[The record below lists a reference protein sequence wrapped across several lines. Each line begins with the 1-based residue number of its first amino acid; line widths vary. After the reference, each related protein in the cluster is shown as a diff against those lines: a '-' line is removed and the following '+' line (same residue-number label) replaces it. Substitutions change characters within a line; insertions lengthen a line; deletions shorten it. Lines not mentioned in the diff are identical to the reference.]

1 MEYKVKLSII
11 VIVIMV
17 VIAAG
22 VPVLQLRNASNV
34 ALNLSRQKTM
44 YLARQYAQYWDGK
57 IDGYIKVLQSI
68 SDVMNFYENLNPG
81 LRRQEYE
88 ITLQAIFEDMPE
100 FVRMFTIWKPGAIDN
115 MDSRFTGRVGATETG
130 QFALTLTRETGRI
143 EKMTSVVVPQAMAHM
158 NGPNGKTVEMSD
170 PSILNIDGK
179 DAWCLRIMVPIVN
192 KRLNETVGVVGCMFN
207 IDLIQPLVKQ
217 TIDNYEEVTSMAI
230 YTNTGFVLANYLP
243 EMIGGRLVEVETQ
256 YGEHLDKV
264 AEAVRNAWEWE
275 VANFDP
281 ALKTT
286 MYMSIAPIPLAA
298 SPTTWA
304 VMIGST
310 EDYILKDVNSM
321 NKFTFMLI
329 TIVVFAAAA
338 LVIVLIRVDAAKA
351 KATSE
356 SRHKSAFL
364 ANMSHEL
371 RTPLNVVI
379 GLTDLILEDEKLD
392 KHITENLVKISNA
405 GTTLLSIVNDVLD
418 FSKIESGRLTL
429 SPAEY
434 YTSSLLNDV
443 VTLTLTRLGEKPI
456 VFRLDITDDL
466 PHKLYGDDLRI
477 KQVLTNLLTNAVK
490 YTRQGSIELKIR
502 HNRDG
507 DSVWMDFAVKDTGM
521 GISKENIKNL
531 FSDYYQV
538 DDKANR
544 QIEGTGLG
552 LAITKRLVKMME
564 GEIEVESERGKGSTF
579 SLRLRQGYV
588 DDAVLGADISEKLR
602 NFSYID
608 DKRINTQKLVRIN
621 LNYARVLVVDD
632 MQTNL
637 DVASGLLRKYQMQVD
652 VLTNGHAAI
661 DRIRE
666 GKPVYNAVFM
676 DHMMPGMDGIETADR
691 IRAIGTEYAKKI
703 PIIALT
709 ANAIQGTDKLFFA
722 HDFQAFISKPID
734 VMELDSVLRK
744 WVRDENRETVPVRA
758 DSSADEEEKNM
769 VIEIPGVDA
778 KKGLSLYA
786 GDTKIYLTLLRSYAA
801 NTPGILDKLRP
812 VSAENLPA
820 YVITVHGLKGTSA
833 GIGAEGIR
841 EAALELENK
850 SRAGDLRGVLEKNGK
865 FIADAETIVSNI
877 KTWLDK
883 NEVHEA
889 KPRLKAPDRELLLKL
904 RECCENYDI
913 DGIEEVMS
921 SLESSDYEEDG
932 DLIKWIREKID
943 ISKMGEVSKRLGET
957 LSRHGTA

>member
-1 MEYKVKLSII
+1 MEKRVKLSII

-68 SDVMNFYENLNPG
+68 SDVMNFYENLAPEV
-81 LRRQEYE
+81 RRQEYE

-100 FVRMFTIWKPGAIDN
+100 FARMFTIWKPNAIDG
-115 MDSRFTGRVGATETG
+115 MDSRFTGRAGATENG
-130 QFALTLTRETGRI
+130 QFALTMTRENGQI
-143 EKMTSVVVPQAMAHM
+143 EKLTSAVVQQAMAHM
-158 NGPNGKTVEMSD
+158 NGPNSKKVEMSD
-170 PSILNIDGK
+170 PTIFNIQGK
-179 DAWCLRIMVPIVN
+179 DTWCLRIMVPIIN
-192 KRLNETVGVVGCMFN
+192 KRLNETVGVVGCIFN

-230 YTNTGFVLANYLP
+230 YTNTGFILANYLP
-243 EMIGGRLVEVETQ
+243 EMIGGNLVEVETQ
-256 YGEHLDKV
+256 YGEYIDRV
-264 AEAVRNAWEWE
+264 AEAVKNAREWE

-281 ALKTT
+281 VLKTT

-321 NKFTFMLI
+321 NKFTIMLMAI
-329 TIVVFAAAA
+329 IVLSAGA
-338 LVIVLIRVDAAKA
+338 LVLVLIRVDAAKT

-405 GTTLLSIVNDVLD
+405 GNTLLSIVNDVLD

-429 SPAEY
+429 SPVEY

-443 VTLTLTRLGEKPI
+443 ATLTLARLGEKSI
-456 VFRLDITDDL
+456 VFRLDITDDF

-490 YTRQGSIELKIR
+490 YTQQGIIELKVR
-502 HNRDG
+502 CTRDG
-507 DSVWMDFAVKDTGM
+507 DSMWIDISVKDTGI
-521 GISKENIKNL
+521 GISKENIKSL

-544 QIEGTGLG
+544 HIEGTGLG
-552 LAITKRLVKMME
+552 LAITKRLIKMMD
-564 GEIEVESERGKGSTF
+564 GQIEVESERGKGSTF

-588 DDAVLGADISEKLR
+588 DDEVLGTDVSEKLR

-637 DVASGLLRKYQMQVD
+637 DVVSGLLRKYQLQVD
-652 VLTNGHAAI
+652 VLTNGQAAI
-661 DRIRE
+661 DRIKA
-666 GKPVYNAVFM
+666 GTPVYTAVFM
-676 DHMMPGMDGIETADR
+676 DHMMPGMDGIETVDR
-691 IRAIGTEYAKKI
+691 IRALGTEYAKKI

-709 ANAIQGTDKLFFA
+709 ANAILGTDKMFFA

-734 VMELDSVLRK
+734 IMELDSVLRK
-744 WVRDENRETVPVRA
+744 WVRDENRENVPIQA
-758 DSSADEEEKNM
+758 ESSAGEENKNM
-769 VIEIPGVDA
+769 VIEILGVDT

-786 GDTKIYLTLLRSYAA
+786 GDTKIYLSLLRSYAT
-801 NTPGILDKLRP
+801 NTPGILDKLQS

-841 EAALELENK
+841 EAAWELENK
-850 SRAGDLRGVLEKNGK
+850 SRAGDLRGVLEKNNK
-865 FIADAETIVSNI
+865 LIANAEVIVSNI
-877 KTWLDK
+877 KAWLEQND
-883 NEVHEA
+883 VHEA
-889 KPRLKAPDRELLLKL
+889 KPKLKTPDRELLVKL
-904 RECCENYDI
+904 RECCEKYDI

-921 SLESSDYEEDG
+921 KLESSDYEEDG
-932 DLIKWIREKID
+932 DLVKWIREKID
-943 ISKMGEVSKRLGET
+943 ISKMSEVAKQLEKVT
-957 LSRHGTA
+957 